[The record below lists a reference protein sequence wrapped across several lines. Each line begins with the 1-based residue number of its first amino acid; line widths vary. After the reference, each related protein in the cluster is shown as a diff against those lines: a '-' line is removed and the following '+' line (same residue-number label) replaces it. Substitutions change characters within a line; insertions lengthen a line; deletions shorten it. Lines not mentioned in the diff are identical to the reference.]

1 MNPQGG
7 TTTAHDAATRCALRL
22 AGHLDAHWSS
32 WFDGLTL
39 TQHEDGTTTVHGR
52 VADQAALHAILC
64 KVRDLGL
71 TLLSVRTGLVA
82 EGCGQG
88 TASRED

>member
-1 MNPQGG
+1 VNPPGR
-7 TTTAHDAATRCALRL
+7 TTTPRGSGTRCRVRL

-32 WFDGLTL
+32 WFDGLSV
-39 TQHEDGTTTVHGR
+39 TQHDDGTTTLHGA

-64 KVRDLGL
+64 KVRDLGV
-71 TLLSVRTGLVA
+71 TLLSVLTGIDA

-88 TASRED
+88 TASRKD